1 MGRKQKV
8 ASRVLAQCLVQGPQ
22 VIDLAVYL

>member
-8 ASRVLAQCLVQGPQ
+8 ASRVLARCLVASPQ
-22 VIDLAVYL
+22 VRNLAVYL